1 MKTMILTA
9 VTLLMGANFLVAADK
24 GGATFEG
31 TLVSSVCYLN
41 GKDHPTT
48 NEMGG
53 YKTCGSKCLKKGD
66 PAGLVSKSGE
76 FHVLVASSI
85 KLSPYVGQQVRVT
98 GEDHSGAIAVD
109 KIEVSKSG
117 QWQPIELR
125 SGKKN

>member
-1 MKTMILTA
+1 M
-9 VTLLMGANFLVAADK
+9 
-24 GGATFEG
+24 
-31 TLVSSVCYLN
+31 
-41 GKDHPTT
+41 
-48 NEMGG
+48 
-53 YKTCGSKCLKKGD
+53 
-66 PAGLVSKSGE
+66 
-76 FHVLVASSI
+76 LVASSI